1 MARTKSERKAQKKYY
16 LKNKN
21 RYKIN
26 SYRSRAKNFIFKYA
40 TANELVW
47 LRGLIDKE
55 LSKNKRSE
63 DYRNKKDKRYWN
75 EIS

>member
-1 MARTKSERKAQKKYY
+1 MARTKSEKKAQKKYY
-16 LKNKN
+16 LKNKS

-26 SYRSRAKNFIFKYA
+26 SYRSRAKSFIFKYA

-55 LSKNKRSE
+55 LSKNKYPE
-63 DYRNKKDKRYWN
+63 DYRSKKDKRC
-75 EIS
+75 

>member
-1 MARTKSERKAQKKYY
+1 MARTKSEKKAQKKYY

-40 TANELVW
+40 TADELAW
-47 LRGLIDKE
+47 LRGLIDKR
-55 LSKNKRSE
+55 LSKNKHPE
-63 DYRNKKDKRYWN
+63 DYQSKGVESNSKML
-75 EIS
+75 

>member
-1 MARTKSERKAQKKYY
+1 MARTKSEKKAQKKYY

-40 TANELVW
+40 TADELVW
-47 LRGLIDKE
+47 LRGLIDKR
-55 LSKNKRSE
+55 LSKNKRPE
-63 DYRNKKDKRYWN
+63 DYQSKGVESNSKML
-75 EIS
+75 